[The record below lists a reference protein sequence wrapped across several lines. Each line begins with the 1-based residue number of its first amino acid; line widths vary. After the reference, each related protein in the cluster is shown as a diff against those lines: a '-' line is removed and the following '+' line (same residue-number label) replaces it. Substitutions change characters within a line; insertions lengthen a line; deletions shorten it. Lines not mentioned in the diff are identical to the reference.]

1 LAYILFS
8 LSGRQ
13 YYSYNIFILQ
23 IYQLIFNKKKLFI
36 FKKKYIPMG
45 KNKTQKSNIIDVEI
59 VDIKPVAKS
68 KKPVA
73 IKSSEEIININ
84 VEKKPIVPIVNKNG
98 EHLVKVKGKDVY
110 LGDYVLNVLLKDKS
124 IKVEFP
130 DGSRFIQKKN

>member
-1 LAYILFS
+1 
-8 LSGRQ
+8 
-13 YYSYNIFILQ
+13 
-23 IYQLIFNKKKLFI
+23 
-36 FKKKYIPMG
+36 MG

-59 VDIKPVAKS
+59 VDIRPVAKS